1 MNKNTLILEE
11 DWSLVT
17 RFLPTGWRD
26 KARELEALQRFRRFT
41 DEEDLL
47 RALLIHIVEG
57 CSGRETALRVH
68 EYGIP
73 RISDVAFLK
82 RLAKADAW
90 LRWMAEGVMKSW
102 MSTIPDVLETSGLRP
117 RLIDATR
124 VQGPGGKIP
133 PWRIHYAVELP
144 SLLCDEIKITGRE
157 VGESFT
163 NFTVKPGDLFLGDRG
178 YAHGRGIASVVKR
191 GGHVLVRTSLSL
203 LALKAEDGTV
213 FPILPHLRTLKDG
226 EVGDWDVWIRH
237 KDEVIKGRLCAI
249 RKSLAARQKA
259 RRRVLRQRN
268 KVYGT
273 KGQVRPE
280 TLEAADYVMIFTTL
294 DRTFTASQIL
304 EIYRARWQVEL
315 AFKRLKSLLK
325 IGNLHNKNRETAR
338 AWLHGKI
345 LVAFLTEAIILA
357 AKSFSPWG
365 YRTSSK
371 LPEESQP
378 VAGDIFCPAAS
389 EIGHNSLHQALLA
402 HTKLGHNRVSPPG
415 ATQKANPADAKHQ

>member
-1 MNKNTLILEE
+1 MNKDQLILEE

-26 KARELEALQRFRRFT
+26 KARELDALQRFRRFS
-41 DEEDLL
+41 DEDDLL

-68 EYGIP
+68 ECGIA

-102 MSTIPDVLETSGLRP
+102 IHAVPDVLETSGLRP

-124 VQGPGGKIP
+124 VQGPGSKTP

-163 NFTVKPGDLFLGDRG
+163 NFAVRRGDLLLGDRG
-178 YAHGRGIASVVKR
+178 YAHARGIASVVKR

-203 LALKAEDGTV
+203 LALKAEDGTA
-213 FPILPHLRTLKDG
+213 FPILSSLRTLKDG
-226 EVGDWDVWIRH
+226 EVGDWDVWIHH
-237 KDEVIKGRLCAI
+237 KNAVIKGRLCAV
-249 RKSLAARQKA
+249 RKSLAAREKA

-268 KVYGT
+268 KTYGK
-273 KGQVRPE
+273 KGQLRPE
-280 TLEAADYVMIFTTL
+280 TLEAADYIFVFTTL
-294 DRTFTASQIL
+294 DHTFTASQIL

-325 IGNLHNKNRETAR
+325 VGSLHNKNRETAR

-345 LVAFLTEAIILA
+345 LVAFLTEAIILTA
-357 AKSFSPWG
+357 RSFSPWG
-365 YRTSSK
+365 YPTAPDAPQKPQS
-371 LPEESQP
+371 
-378 VAGDIFCPAAS
+378 VAGDIFRPAPL
-389 EIGHNSLHQALLA
+389 EIGHNSLHQTVLV
-402 HTKLGHNRVSPPG
+402 HNKLGHNPVSRSG
-415 ATQKANPADAKHQ
+415 TTQKTEPPDAKY

>member
-1 MNKNTLILEE
+1 MSFRFKPGILYQPEIHEYTGRRDPRLILIGANLQLAFMFRLLYITVPGGTAMDKDTLILEE
-11 DWSLVT
+11 EWSLVT

-26 KARELEALQRFRRFT
+26 KARELGALQRFRRFS
-41 DEEDLL
+41 DVDDLL

-68 EYGIP
+68 EYGIAH
-73 RISDVAFLK
+73 ISDVAFLK

-90 LRWMAEGVMKSW
+90 LRWMAEGVMKSS
-102 MSTIPDVLETSGLRP
+102 MCAVSDILETSGLRP
-117 RLIDATR
+117 RLIDASR
-124 VQGPGGKIP
+124 VEGPGSKTP

-144 SLLCDEIKITGRE
+144 SLLCDEIQITGHE

-163 NFTVKPGDLFLGDRG
+163 NFTVRRGDLLLGDRG
-178 YAHGRGIASVVKR
+178 YAHARGIAFVVER

-203 LALKAEDGTV
+203 MALRGEDGKA
-213 FPILPHLRTLKDG
+213 FPILSWLRTLTDG
-226 EVGDWDVWIRH
+226 EVGDCDVWIAH
-237 KDEVIKGRLCAI
+237 KDKVIKGRLCAI
-249 RKSLAARQKA
+249 RKSLVAREKA
-259 RRRVLRQRN
+259 RKRALRQRN

-273 KGQVRPE
+273 KGQLRPE
-280 TLEAADYVMIFTTL
+280 TLEAADYIIVFTTL
-294 DRTFTASQIL
+294 DRTFTASQVL

-357 AKSFSPWG
+357 ARSLSPWG
-365 YRTSSK
+365 YS
-371 LPEESQP
+371 
-378 VAGDIFCPAAS
+378 AACTHS
-389 EIGHNSLHQALLA
+389 
-402 HTKLGHNRVSPPG
+402 
-415 ATQKANPADAKHQ
+415 

>member
-1 MNKNTLILEE
+1 MNKDQLILEE

-26 KARELEALQRFRRFT
+26 KARELEALQRFRRFS
-41 DEEDLL
+41 DEDDLL

-57 CSGRETALRVH
+57 CSGRETAVRVH
-68 EYGIP
+68 EYGIA

-102 MSTIPDVLETSGLRP
+102 MCAVPDVLETSGLRP
-117 RLIDATR
+117 RLVDATR
-124 VQGPGGKIP
+124 VEGPGAKTP

-144 SLLCDEIKITGRE
+144 SLLCDEIKVTGRE

-163 NFTVKPGDLFLGDRG
+163 NFAVRRGDLFLGDRG
-178 YAHGRGIASVVKR
+178 YAHARGIASVVKR

-203 LALKAEDGTV
+203 LALKAEDGTA
-213 FPILPHLRTLKDG
+213 FPILSSLRTLKDG
-226 EVGDWDVWIRH
+226 EVGDWDVWIHH
-237 KDEVIKGRLCAI
+237 KDAVIKGRLCAV
-249 RKSLAARQKA
+249 RKSLAAREKA

-273 KGQVRPE
+273 KGQLRPE
-280 TLEAADYVMIFTTL
+280 TLEAADYIMVFTTL

-304 EIYRARWQVEL
+304 EIYRARWQVEI

-325 IGNLHNKNRETAR
+325 IGNLHYKNRETAR

-357 AKSFSPWG
+357 ARSFSPWG
-365 YRTSSK
+365 YPISSK

-378 VAGDIFCPAAS
+378 VAGDIARPAPF
-389 EIGHNSLHQALLA
+389 EIGHDSLSRALLA
-402 HTKLGHNRVSPPG
+402 HNALGHSPVSP
-415 ATQKANPADAKHQ
+415 